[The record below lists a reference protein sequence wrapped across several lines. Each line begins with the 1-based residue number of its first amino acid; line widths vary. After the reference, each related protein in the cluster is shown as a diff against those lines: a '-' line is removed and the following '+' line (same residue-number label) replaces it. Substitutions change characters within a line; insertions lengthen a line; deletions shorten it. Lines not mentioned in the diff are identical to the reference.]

1 MKQTT
6 STPYQNSGSRP
17 QIIAEDHGEDGSNR
31 YDFDTREI
39 LMMHKQAKVIE
50 LKVLKDPENFRK
62 SVIENIERKSST

>member
-1 MKQTT
+1 M
-6 STPYQNSGSRP
+6 
-17 QIIAEDHGEDGSNR
+17 IAKHAAENGSNR

-39 LMMHKQAKVIE
+39 LMLHEQAKVIE